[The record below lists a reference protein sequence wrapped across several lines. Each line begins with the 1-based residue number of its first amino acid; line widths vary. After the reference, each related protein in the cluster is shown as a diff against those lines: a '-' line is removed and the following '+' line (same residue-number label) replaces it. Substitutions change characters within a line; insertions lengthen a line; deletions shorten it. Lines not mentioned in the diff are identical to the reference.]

1 MARTMARTMSSVN
14 QRSADIDSLLG
25 LLRDGEVLLLS
36 GAGISTESGIPDY
49 RGPTGQKRES
59 DPIQYREFVTS
70 AAARQRYWARSA
82 VGWPRVRAA
91 QPNAGHMAV
100 AALQS
105 AGLVSGVI
113 TQNVDGL
120 HQAAG
125 SSRVVELHGS
135 LYRAVCLQCGRL
147 SDRDALQSAML
158 ADNPGWDA
166 QQARITPDGDAV
178 LPQDLIDRFRPPG
191 CSACGGALKPHVV
204 LFGENV
210 PRAVVQRAWQLLQ
223 RARMLLVVGSS
234 LTVYSG
240 FRFAERAAR
249 EGKPLALLNLG
260 PTRADRLATLK
271 IEAPIGE
278 ALRAAAA
285 ELSAASTHP
294 GYR

>member
-91 QPNAGHMAV
+91 EPNAGHTAV
-100 AALQS
+100 AALQA
-105 AGLVSGVI
+105 AGLVTGII

-125 SSRVVELHGS
+125 SRRVVELHGS

-158 ADNPGWDA
+158 AHNPGWET

-178 LPQDLIDRFRPPG
+178 LPQELIDTFRPPE
-191 CSACGGALKPHVV
+191 CSTCGGALKPHVV

-210 PRAVVQRAWQLLQ
+210 PRAVVQQAWQLLQ
-223 RARMLLVVGSS
+223 HARMLLVVGSS

-271 IEAPIGE
+271 IEAPIGQ
-278 ALRAAAA
+278 ALQAAAA
-285 ELSAASTHP
+285 GLSVASTHP